1 MNSSSSDRRSEGFFA
16 GKGFYI
22 VLFLCA
28 AVIGVSAWVM
38 AAGNR
43 TMEKTD
49 TVEVMRTEQ
58 ETEAEAVIAPS
69 SGRDMLI
76 DETQFAPPEIVTE
89 QLAEPTVRADESDAQ
104 STSVEEAVYIWP
116 VSGEVVREYTVSVLK
131 YDETL
136 RDWRTHRGIDI
147 ACADGTPVGA
157 VRGGQVESIV
167 SDSLYGVT
175 LTIDHGDGVRSVY
188 SNLAEETPVK
198 VGDWVDPG
206 VTIGTVG
213 RSALVETAQESHL
226 HFEMTVNGVQMDP
239 MAYLAA

>member
-1 MNSSSSDRRSEGFFA
+1 MNSSSSDSRSEGFFA

-89 QLAEPTVRADESDAQ
+89 QLAEPFIRQPFKILVVFFVDNKSVSFRHIGYLTFTNTNT
-104 STSVEEAVYIWP
+104 ST
-116 VSGEVVREYTVSVLK
+116 YT
-131 YDETL
+131 
-136 RDWRTHRGIDI
+136 TH
-147 ACADGTPVGA
+147 
-157 VRGGQVESIV
+157 
-167 SDSLYGVT
+167 
-175 LTIDHGDGVRSVY
+175 
-188 SNLAEETPVK
+188 
-198 VGDWVDPG
+198 
-206 VTIGTVG
+206 
-213 RSALVETAQESHL
+213 
-226 HFEMTVNGVQMDP
+226 
-239 MAYLAA
+239 